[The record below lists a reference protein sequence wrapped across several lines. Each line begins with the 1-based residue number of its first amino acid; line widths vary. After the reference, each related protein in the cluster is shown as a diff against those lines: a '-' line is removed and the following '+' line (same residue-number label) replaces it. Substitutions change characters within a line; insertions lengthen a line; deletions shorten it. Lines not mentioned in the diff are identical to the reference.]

1 MKLIKKIDTNYYNLT
16 KIYLQIN
23 KEKTK
28 ERNFKLLYLS
38 VSVHKKLHYFNFFFK
53 NKLYNFS
60 NGQILGKK
68 TKLTKFFKKS
78 RKSFG
83 ASINF
88 LNKKVK
94 KNLNKIFFFYCKNFN
109 YKNYLWIQK
118 FFFLTQPSIIY
129 AIFTRGWA
137 YTHKCRRRIKKK
149 ILRNLIKNSN
159 II

>member
-68 TKLTKFFKKS
+68 TKLTKFFKK
-78 RKSFG
+78 
-83 ASINF
+83 
-88 LNKKVK
+88 
-94 KNLNKIFFFYCKNFN
+94 
-109 YKNYLWIQK
+109 
-118 FFFLTQPSIIY
+118 
-129 AIFTRGWA
+129 
-137 YTHKCRRRIKKK
+137 
-149 ILRNLIKNSN
+149 
-159 II
+159 